1 MILPAHYDDFE
12 PVIIGYSWDTSFIY
26 KIGDEPVD
34 FTGYSME
41 MRIFDSFEDDVPI
54 ITLSSERNEI
64 ELSENGEVL
73 IKMTPEQTAT
83 IPQGGK
89 FYIVDM
95 MFPGG
100 TPKYQILVGRL
111 RVIDRG

>member
-26 KIGDEPVD
+26 KISDEPVD

-41 MRIFDSFEDDVPI
+41 MRIFDSFEDGIPI
-54 ITLSSERNEI
+54 ITLSSATGDI
-64 ELSENGEVL
+64 ELNEVGEVL
-73 IKMTPEQTAT
+73 IKMTPEQTAI

-89 FYIVDM
+89 FYIIDM

-100 TPKYQILVGRL
+100 VPKYQIVVGRL
-111 RVIDRG
+111 RVIERG

>member
-41 MRIFDSFEDDVPI
+41 MRIFDSFEDDVSI
-54 ITLSSERNEI
+54 ITLSSDRDEI
-64 ELSENGEVL
+64 ELSDKGEVL
-73 IKMTPEQTAT
+73 IKMTPEQTET

-95 MFPGG
+95 MYPGG